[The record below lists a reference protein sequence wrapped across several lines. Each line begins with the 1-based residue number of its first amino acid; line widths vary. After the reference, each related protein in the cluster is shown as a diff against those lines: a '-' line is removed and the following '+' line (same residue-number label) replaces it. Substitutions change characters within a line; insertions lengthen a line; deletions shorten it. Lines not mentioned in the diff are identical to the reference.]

1 MLRTSYTIES
11 TFIRYFIMVWNVVL
25 CLGHPEGRT
34 EVLLYFF
41 YFSVLALMCPQS
53 HRLTAAAHISLRETD
68 GCPLAVLPF
77 FLCAEC
83 LGQHWLVTWGPRQD
97 KAPHSF
103 SILFYMYKFFFDTH
117 TYI

>member
-1 MLRTSYTIES
+1 MLHT
-11 TFIRYFIMVWNVVL
+11 VV
-25 CLGHPEGRT
+25 HNRINIYP
-34 EVLLYFF
+34 LLY
-41 YFSVLALMCPQS
+41 YGMECCSMPRASGGQDGSVWKVIYPSLPVCPQS

-77 FLCAEC
+77 FLCADC

-103 SILFYMYKFFFDTH
+103 SILFYMYKCFFDTH